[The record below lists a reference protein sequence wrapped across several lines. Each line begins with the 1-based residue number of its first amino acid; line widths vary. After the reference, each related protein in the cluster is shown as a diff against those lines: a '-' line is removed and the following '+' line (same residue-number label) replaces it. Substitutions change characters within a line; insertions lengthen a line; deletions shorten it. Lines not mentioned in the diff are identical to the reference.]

1 MTQIKAQFDED
12 RKDALQEV
20 VNIAMGQAG
29 DSLAK
34 LFGTFVELS
43 IPKFHL
49 CDVTGLNQELSKNS
63 TYAEKVTILRQPF
76 SGQLRGEGIALFNNS
91 GVNELASLMGYE
103 GEVTFENERE
113 MLLDVCSI
121 LVGDCLNGVA
131 SQLEISLSYT
141 APTIIT
147 KDTTVEEF
155 FKPGSVQW
163 RYAMIMEICLTL
175 EQYDFTSNMLL
186 FLSEESF
193 PPLMNKLD
201 QMLDEL

>member
-1 MTQIKAQFDED
+1 MTRLKDQFNED
-12 RKDALQEV
+12 RRDALQEV

-49 CDVTGLNQELSKNS
+49 CDVTELNQVLSKNDA
-63 TYAEKVTILRQPF
+63 YVEKMTILRQPF

-103 GEVTFENERE
+103 GEVTFGNERE

-121 LVGDCLNGVA
+121 LVGACLNGVA

-147 KDTTVEEF
+147 KDTTIEEF
-155 FKPGSVQW
+155 FKPESIQW

-186 FLSEESF
+186 FLSEDSF
-193 PPLMNKLD
+193 PPLMDKLD
-201 QMLDEL
+201 HMLDEL